1 MKSGPALV
9 KWPVLG
15 VAVVWIAV
23 FGWLELVQPDF
34 HADIR
39 VRRAHEKMEQK
50 FKDCWGN
57 FSQRYDCKSAL
68 VREHDAQEFYDWA
81 KKLGLV
87 FAPPLALFALYIGFV
102 IIRERKAEAVRRVR
116 RIKRI
121 EKEKEES
128 RIRSIEEGKRR
139 SEEARKKAEEKK
151 REKEGK
157 PKEETSEKP
166 PEQAPETAPEQA
178 PEKAPGQAPETA
190 PEQAPAKEETSE
202 KPPEQ
207 APETAPEQAPAKEET
222 SEKPPEQAPAKAPEQ
237 APEQASVKSEPR
249 RRRVLLID
257 DDRAA
262 VEAVTKKLAASDIG
276 VAHFP
281 DLEPTL
287 AEFAKSGGD
296 MVIPDMKHTLA
307 EFAKSGGDLVITNV
321 LMGGMGG
328 LKGIKKLRELRSDIK
343 IIAIS
348 GGVADKTPET
358 VLAAA
363 KKMGADGVMAKPLDV
378 DKLRDMVLGLGD
390 VPPNVEKCE
399 IGIV

>member
-207 APETAPEQAPAKEET
+207 AP
-222 SEKPPEQAPAKAPEQ
+222 AKAPEQ

-287 AEFAKSGGD
+287 AEFAKSGDD